1 MEGVTKHVIAKEE
14 KKVQDKE
21 NQGSS
26 DEKLLEEWLQ
36 FQVCLKNLGVKIKS
50 NSPVAFDFV
59 KG

>member
-1 MEGVTKHVIAKEE
+1 MEGVTMHVIAKEE

-21 NQGSS
+21 NKGSA